1 MPNHTSDRHPWF
13 LESRSSRN
21 SPKRDWYVW
30 ADPGPDGG
38 PPNNWLSEFPLEG
51 SPVPAWTFDQATG
64 QCYLHSFLPQQPDLN
79 WLNPEVRRAMT
90 DVLRFWLDRGVD
102 GFRIDAVQRIG
113 HDPDLRDNVDGEP
126 RRDEDLDVAREV
138 VREFRRVLDS
148 HKATMAVGEVYLLD
162 PERMVRYYGDRDDGF
177 HLVFNFSFLRQPW
190 RAGAFREAAERFES
204 LLPSGAWPDYTLS
217 NHDHPRTVTRYDRG
231 RPGSPRARIAAMM
244 LLTLRGTPFLY
255 YGEEIGM
262 SDVPVPRERWQD
274 PVGRDPCRTP
284 MRWEPGRTAGFTTG
298 EPWLP
303 VGDPDEGNVE
313 TQRADPSSM
322 LSLYR
327 SLIWLRR
334 RSSALRWGSF
344 RPRDAGRDVFA
355 YERASDDERLFVAL
369 NFSERSNAVAADR
382 LPSHGMLESST
393 DPARAPGQVSLHPLE
408 LGPLEGVIVRIEP
421 G

>member
-1 MPNHTSDRHPWF
+1 
-13 LESRSSRN
+13 
-21 SPKRDWYVW
+21 
-30 ADPGPDGG
+30 
-38 PPNNWLSEFPLEG
+38 
-51 SPVPAWTFDQATG
+51 
-64 QCYLHSFLPQQPDLN
+64 
-79 WLNPEVRRAMT
+79 MT

-126 RRDEDLDVAREV
+126 RHDEDLDLAREV

-148 HKATMAVGEVYLLD
+148 YEAKMAVGEVYLLNL
-162 PERMVRYYGDRDDGF
+162 ERWIRYYGDRGDGF

-190 RAGAFREAAERFES
+190 RARAFRNAAERFEL
-204 LLPSGAWPDYTLS
+204 LLPPGAWPDYTLS
-217 NHDHPRTVTRYDRG
+217 NHDHPRAVTRYDRG
-231 RPGSPRARIAAMM
+231 RPGSPRARVAAMR
-244 LLTLRGTPFLY
+244 LLTIRGTPFLY

-262 SDVPVPRERWQD
+262 ADVPVPPERWQD
-274 PVGRDPCRTP
+274 PGGRDPCRTP

-313 TQRADPSSM
+313 AQRADPSSM

-355 YERASDDERLFVAL
+355 YERKSQDERLFVAL
-369 NFSERSNAVAADR
+369 NFSERSNAVSADP
-382 LPSHGMLESST
+382 LPSHGVLESST
-393 DPARAPGQVSLHPLE
+393 DPARAPGQVSLRPLG